1 MDVFEIATKHEPQSD
16 EDSDTPSLPTE
27 RSYYANTKTEALRYV
42 GEIAGDETLVEPP
55 TVYRCTLETTTEV
68 ATVLAMALGL
78 SFAAT
83 IYPAWRAARLDP
95 VEALRYE

>member
-1 MDVFEIATKHEPQSD
+1 TIGVTGTAVGVALGLAFSLNIETIRQFVQKLTGTELFAAEIYFLTHLPAKV
-16 EDSDTPSLPTE
+16 DSAE
-27 RSYYANTKTEALRYV
+27 V
-42 GEIAGDETLVEPP
+42 IAV
-55 TVYRCTLETTTEV
+55 VI
-68 ATVLAMALGL
+68 MALGL